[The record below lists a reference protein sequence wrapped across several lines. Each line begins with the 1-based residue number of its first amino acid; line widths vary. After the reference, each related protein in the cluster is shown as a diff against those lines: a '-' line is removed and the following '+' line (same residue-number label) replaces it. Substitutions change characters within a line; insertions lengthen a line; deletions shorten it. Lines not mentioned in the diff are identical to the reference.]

1 MRALVL
7 TVLALGV
14 VGVVLAANASPA
26 TPGPALPELPPPEKK
41 GYGLGP
47 ACGQLTIYDAATAL
61 AWAYDQGL
69 AAKTKVDAFVRI
81 SEGCPEASLYAL
93 IKAPTT
99 AGFMFLLGRSTLKGL
114 VAGGGLGKA
123 DAQLLLDGWRK
134 MALSAGVAGELLPE
148 DV

>member
-1 MRALVL
+1 MRAFVL

-26 TPGPALPELPPPEKK
+26 TPLPELPPPETK

-47 ACGQLTIYDAATAL
+47 ACGQLTIHDAPTAL

-69 AAKTKVDAFVRI
+69 AAKTKVDAFARI

-93 IKAPTT
+93 IKAPAT

-114 VAGGGLGKA
+114 VAGGGLGKV
-123 DAQLLLDGWRK
+123 DAQQLLDGWRK